1 MSIQSTS
8 GVALTTYSYE
18 NFQGLDTSRDITSLD
33 TGEEQHLTALVNG
46 FCDWRG
52 QIVRDPTVAAR
63 GGDTKVNHIAFY
75 GKDAVV
81 WAEQTGAA
89 INFKSD
95 AGHFLNDVHPTSAI
109 VSSTVFNQKVHLS
122 SGGRATYKYD
132 GTNFERNSSDA
143 LNKLN
148 PAFIT
153 SIQRRMVVSGIP
165 GKETQIHFSRVD
177 RDEIFPDDEDAS
189 SNNVLRAGFVDI
201 ANLLGTADQITGL
214 GAFEQN
220 RLVAFTGDRAIIYKI
235 DPSIDNWTID
245 DDTFINIGCASH
257 NTICNAGTDLMF
269 CSRSGIHSIKR
280 SEENGILVYSY
291 ALSDKIDILYR
302 ELFKSVPNPQ
312 QINAVFDQDMAQYH
326 VYFPQA
332 GDTLT
337 RRLTLALNPEG
348 GEGAQPKF
356 STGDFLNTRCGAF
369 LGGKLVLGTTGGVY
383 NVNQIEDT
391 TGFVPEMSIITPLLW
406 HGSLTETKETYSV
419 IIQAAGKGT
428 ITMDAQDLDGNQIG
442 SLVFEV
448 DDTQDDNYFV
458 GVPLS
463 KQYERKWS
471 FRYKAAQYSFK
482 AEGGGGLLR
491 LIGFA
496 VTVRK

>member
-8 GVALTTYSYE
+8 GIALTTYSYE

-33 TGEEQHLTALVNG
+33 TGEEQHLTSLVNG

-52 QIVRDPTVAAR
+52 QIVRDPTVAFR
-63 GGDTKVNHIAFY
+63 SGDFKVNHVTFY

-81 WAEQTGAA
+81 WAEETGSA
-89 INFKSD
+89 INFRSD
-95 AGHFLNDVHPTSAI
+95 AGHYLLDVHPTTAI
-109 VSSTVFNQKVHLS
+109 VSSTVFNQRVHFS
-122 SGGRATYKYD
+122 SRARATYKYD
-132 GTNFERNSSDA
+132 GTSFTRNTSDA

-148 PAFIT
+148 PAFVS

-177 RDEIFPDDEDAS
+177 NEEIFPDDEAADS
-189 SNNVLRAGFVDI
+189 TNVLRAGFVDI

-235 DPSIDNWTID
+235 DPSIDNWLID

-291 ALSDKIDILYR
+291 ALSDKVDILYR
-302 ELFKSVPNPQ
+302 ELFKSVDDPQ
-312 QINAVFDQDMAQYH
+312 KITAVFDQDMAQYH

-332 GDTLT
+332 GGVLCK
-337 RRLTLALNPEG
+337 RLTLALNPEG
-348 GEGAQPKF
+348 G
-356 STGDFLNTRCGAF
+356 DC
-369 LGGKLVLGTTGGVY
+369 
-383 NVNQIEDT
+383 
-391 TGFVPEMSIITPLLW
+391 LLYT
-406 HGSLTETKETYSV
+406 SPSPR
-419 IIQAAGKGT
+419 
-428 ITMDAQDLDGNQIG
+428 D
-442 SLVFEV
+442 
-448 DDTQDDNYFV
+448 
-458 GVPLS
+458 
-463 KQYERKWS
+463 
-471 FRYKAAQYSFK
+471 
-482 AEGGGGLLR
+482 
-491 LIGFA
+491 
-496 VTVRK
+496 